1 MKNSVISLIVAVFVG
16 MLLNGCA
23 STKITETSVDK
34 SFKGKTV
41 SNVLIIGVA
50 SDKTN
55 RRLFEKTFVQQ
66 LNAVGVKAV
75 SSAAVIPIPADQKL
89 EKEMLVEAI
98 NKFKN
103 DAVLVT
109 YIAGM
114 DKKTSYKPAVYSVSP
129 GYYGYYGYYYA
140 HQIKPSSVSSH
151 MKLCLETKLYDVE
164 TEKLMWSGLSETW
177 ETESVKKLIEGVIKV
192 AVKEMQKN
200 KLLPKK

>member
-1 MKNSVISLIVAVFVG
+1 MKKSVISLIVAVFMV

-23 STKITETSVDK
+23 STKVTESSVDK

-41 SNVLIIGVA
+41 SNVLVIGVA

-55 RRLFEKTFVQQ
+55 RRLFEKTFVQH

-129 GYYGYYGYYYA
+129 GYYGYYRYYYA

-151 MKLCLETKLYDVE
+151 RKLCLETKLYDVE
-164 TEKLMWSGLSETW
+164 TEKLMWSGLAETW

-200 KLLPKK
+200 KVLPK

>member
-55 RRLFEKTFVQQ
+55 RLLFEKTFVQQ

-129 GYYGYYGYYYA
+129 GYYGYYRYYYA

>member
-1 MKNSVISLIVAVFVG
+1 MKKSVISLIVAVFVG
-16 MLLNGCA
+16 VLFNGCA
-23 STKITETSVDK
+23 STKITETTVDK

-41 SNVLIIGVA
+41 SNVLVIGVA
-50 SDKTN
+50 SDETN

-66 LNAVGVKAV
+66 LNAVGVGAV

-114 DKKTSYKPAVYSVSP
+114 DKKTSYQPAVYSVSP
-129 GYYGYYGYYYA
+129 GYYGHYRYFYG
-140 HQIKPSSVSSH
+140 HMIKPSSVSSH
-151 MKLCLETKLYDVE
+151 MKLCLETTLYDVE
-164 TEKLMWSGLSETW
+164 TEKMMWSGQSETW

-200 KLLPKK
+200 KLLPK

>member
-16 MLLNGCA
+16 VLFNGCA
-23 STKITETSVDK
+23 STKLKESHVDE

-41 SNVLIIGVA
+41 SNVLVIGVS
-50 SDKTN
+50 SDESN

-66 LNAVGVKAV
+66 LNAVGVTAI
-75 SSAAVIPIPADQKL
+75 SSIDALSIPADQKM
-89 EKEMLVEAI
+89 EKETILEVV

-109 YIAGM
+109 HIVGI
-114 DKKTSYKPAVYSVSP
+114 DKRKSYKPAVYSMGVN
-129 GYYGYYGYYYA
+129 YYGRYRYYHA
-140 HQIKPSSVSSH
+140 NRIKASSVSSH
-151 MKLCLETKLYDVE
+151 TNLFLETELFDVE
-164 TEKLMWSGLSETW
+164 EEKLMWSGQSETVA
-177 ETESVKKLIEGVIKV
+177 SDSIKQMIDGVIKV